1 MDQRQPF
8 VNVFAI
14 THPLWAIAADIQEVR
29 GIGRIEAIQ
38 TITFVDDVGN
48 VEIQT
53 YYFMPTSSDRR
64 IGSSRMTS
72 KDLMITRK
80 KPKPNS
86 TTLSNKTRMFP
97 IDFKYVETC

>member
-1 MDQRQPF
+1 MMDQRQPF

-53 YYFMPTSSDRR
+53 YYFMPTSSDRPDWVFEDDVEGPYNTEEEAKAR
-64 IGSSRMTS
+64 LSAPGQQN
-72 KDLMITRK
+72 
-80 KPKPNS
+80 PNV
-86 TTLSNKTRMFP
+86 FQ
-97 IDFKYVETC
+97 